1 LGLVGGLE
9 EKRKKGTEMAAC
21 GILKGQDS
29 RFLPVFS
36 STLTKAGSQGG
47 EAGKG
52 RTIVVIWGNCRER
65 WCGGHACCLP
75 IWPG

>member
-9 EKRKKGTEMAAC
+9 GKKEKGTEIAAC

-29 RFLPVFS
+29 RFLPVLS
-36 STLTKAGSQGG
+36 STLTKAGSQDD

-52 RTIVVIWGNCRER
+52 RTICSYLE
-65 WCGGHACCLP
+65 
-75 IWPG
+75 